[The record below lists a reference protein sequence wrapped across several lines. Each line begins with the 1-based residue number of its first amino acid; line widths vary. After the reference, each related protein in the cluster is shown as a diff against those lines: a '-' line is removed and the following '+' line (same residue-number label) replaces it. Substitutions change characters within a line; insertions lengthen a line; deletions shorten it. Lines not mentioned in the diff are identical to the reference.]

1 MDTPNFKDLWNK
13 QAAALQP
20 DAGQL
25 IKSAVKLKNKSR
37 NQMLGVMVMGIAI
50 MIFILTIGY
59 FIEPKLATTR
69 IGVALIILAIVFFL
83 VSSGGLLRLLVKDA
97 DHSLDAAH
105 YLQLMITIKE
115 KQLVLGTRI
124 MNLYFTTLGAGLLL
138 YMIEYTLKMPLIG
151 GIIAYGMTAA
161 WILFNWI
168 YLKPKIVSKQQSKI
182 SEVIKN
188 LEKVNNQLS

>member
-13 QAAALQP
+13 QAAASQP
-20 DAGQL
+20 DSGQL
-25 IKSAVKLKNKSR
+25 VKSAVKLKNKSR

-69 IGVALIILAIVFFL
+69 IGVTLIILAIVFFL
-83 VSSGGLLRLLVKDA
+83 VSSGGLLRLLIKDA

-151 GIIAYGMTAA
+151 GIIAYGITAA